1 MIASRITSQI
11 SSKIINYLPG
21 FRGLRV
27 LMYHQISDN
36 KADALTVRQRDF
48 EAQIHYLKN
57 QAYNF
62 ISLNELHDCMLGKRQ
77 LPDKPVLLTFDDGY
91 VNNLEYAYPILKKLA
106 VKAAI
111 FLPVGHLGT
120 VNTWDGGNE
129 KLMNF
134 TELKS
139 FDPKL
144 VEFALHSYYH
154 KNFNSMTFDEIEA
167 DLKLCMETLEHEQI
181 PFEKSLAYPYGAF
194 PKKQVKQLESTLER
208 LGILSAFRIGN
219 KININ
224 FHDRFF
230 LNRVDIHGTDS
241 LNVFKLK
248 MKLGKIKF

>member
-1 MIASRITSQI
+1 MITSTI
-11 SSKIINYLPG
+11 TSKIINSLPG
-21 FRGLRV
+21 LRGLRV
-27 LMYHQISDN
+27 LMYHQISESR
-36 KADALTVRQRDF
+36 ADGLTVRQKDF
-48 EAQIHYLKN
+48 EAQIHYLKS

-62 ISLNELHDCMLGKRQ
+62 ISLKELHEALDGRKA
-77 LPDKPVLLTFDDGY
+77 LPERPVLLTFDDGY
-91 VNNLEYAYPILKKLA
+91 VNNLEFAYPIIKKLA
-106 VKAAI
+106 VKAVI

-134 TELKS
+134 SDLKS
-139 FDPKL
+139 LDQKFI
-144 VEFALHSYYH
+144 EFALHSYYH

-181 PFEKSLAYPYGAF
+181 LFEKSLAYPYGAF
-194 PKKQVKQLESTLER
+194 PKNQVKVLAATLQR
-208 LGILSAFRIGN
+208 LGIKSAFRIGN
-219 KININ
+219 KIN
-224 FHDRFF
+224 FTVQDRFL